1 MLESG
6 DKDSK
11 RAAIIVSHMFKKL
24 SEDEEDMKKKRLQ
37 LIFGGLNIQ
46 CLRFFFFLNI
56 LLTDYTLHKKG
67 MVKFKTQQ

>member
-1 MLESG
+1 
-6 DKDSK
+6 
-11 RAAIIVSHMFKKL
+11 MFKKL

-46 CLRFFFFLNI
+46 CLRLFFFFLNI

>member
-1 MLESG
+1 MAQMLESG

-24 SEDEEDMKKKRLQ
+24 SGDEEDMKKKRLQ

-46 CLRFFFFLNI
+46 CLRFVFFF
-56 LLTDYTLHKKG
+56 
-67 MVKFKTQQ
+67 